1 VGLFY
6 KAGVVMNLKEMRD
19 MVANILDY
27 NPDVPQYNKEINRII
42 NEVYLNFYMT
52 QPWTWAQQTLNVY
65 TNPDTNQSDLTI
77 TPKAANGFF
86 ENKISNVNT
95 TTGIGSDFRFGQGN
109 HEGDYVEITSAST
122 TENNGIYIIDKIDR
136 ATNEAFVSK
145 QSSNFEKVNWYGAG
159 GGAQT
164 VAGNAFQRYL
174 ELPQDCA
181 QILSVGIRNTAESGS
196 GQGNS
201 LGHMFNATRV
211 KEEELNYRFD
221 ITGTPTQFV
230 VFDQAPSGYRDLSH
244 FVPRA
249 GKDFKVDTISGS
261 PGWPQGTYE
270 FFMAYEYHNIHGE
283 LSDPFT
289 LVIGEGNNIPRFNT
303 MDTRQF
309 GFHGLR
315 KRWFVRLK
323 SVAGYDGVAFEEDF
337 IRDLGA
343 IDYTVLQAG
352 DGISYFRQD
361 DYVVQLDWPQA
372 LIQINTTD
380 KLRMIPRFN
389 QPVISRMRIRLHPRP
404 TVQTPIN
411 IRYIAY
417 PPELVDDYDQPS
429 CPIDCHRYVVYR
441 SLQEAL
447 FKHGEDSQAVY
458 YEKKADKEMQ
468 KIEERHLTQRS
479 AYYIKESIRSGPM
492 QLRPFRTLTRMLGR
506 DGT

>member
-1 VGLFY
+1 
-6 KAGVVMNLKEMRD
+6 MRD

-65 TNPDTNQSDLTI
+65 TNPDTNQTDLRLI
-77 TPKAANGFF
+77 PKNANGFF
-86 ENKISNVNT
+86 QSAIEGVNN
-95 TTGIGSDFRFGQGN
+95 TTGIGQEFRFGQGN
-109 HEGDYVEITSAST
+109 HEGDYVEITNATSA
-122 TENNGIYIIDKIDR
+122 ENNGIYIIDKIDKG
-136 ATNEAFVSK
+136 TNEVFVSK
-145 QSSNFEKVNWYGAG
+145 QSNNFEKVNWYGT
-159 GGAQT
+159 GGATQT
-164 VAGNAFQRYL
+164 VTGNAFQRYL
-174 ELPQDCA
+174 NLPQDCA
-181 QILSVGIRNTAESGS
+181 QILSVGIRNTAETGA
-196 GQGNS
+196 GQGNA
-201 LGHMFNATRV
+201 LGHIYNCTRV

-230 VFDQAPSGYRDLSH
+230 VFDKAPTGYQDLTH

-249 GKDFKVDTISGS
+249 GKDFKVDTYTNN
-261 PGWPQGTYE
+261 PGWPLGTYE

-283 LSDPFT
+283 LSNAFELKIT
-289 LVIGEGNNIPRFNT
+289 EANTVPRFNT

-315 KRWFVRLK
+315 KRFFVRLK
-323 SVAGYDGVAFEEDF
+323 SIDGYDAVAFEEDF
-337 IRDLGA
+337 IRDLGG
-343 IDYTVLQAG
+343 IDYTVLQAT

-361 DYVVQLDWPQA
+361 DYDVQLNWPQT
-372 LIQINTTD
+372 LIQINSTD

-389 QPVISRMRIRLHPRP
+389 QPVISRKRIRLHPRP

-417 PPELVDDYDQPS
+417 PTELVDDYDQPTA
-429 CPIDCHRYVVYR
+429 PIDCHRYIVYR
-441 SLQEAL
+441 ALQEAL
-447 FKHGEDSQAVY
+447 FKHGEDTQAVY

-479 AYYIKESIRSGPM
+479 ALYIKEGFKSGPM
-492 QLRPFRTLTRMLGR
+492 RLVPYRTLTRTLGK
-506 DGT
+506 DGS